1 MMKETQEIKIN
12 RKKNKDKKLQSG
24 AVEER

>member
-12 RKKNKDKKLQSG
+12 RKNKDKKLQSG